1 MKPRTKFQQN
11 VVAAS
16 KHLPPLTPA
25 QIEWGYKNCIEH
37 IGRRTPK
44 GLITCTEC
52 GHTWQSENGEL
63 TDNLLGC
70 ECPHCHTTLKV
81 ETTLRRKFNDYEY
94 LCIVTRCK
102 GFQVLR
108 FVYIEC
114 WAKVGQ
120 TPVYT
125 HIEAVQRWIAPDG
138 RSATFARLRPM
149 GFFVHGW
156 SWSSALELRAEN
168 DGKYNI
174 TPTRIY
180 PRQRLIPELRRSGYG
195 KQLPD
200 VTPFDLIH
208 LLLSENKAETLL
220 KAGQTALVRFFARS
234 SRNIADYWP
243 AIRIAI
249 RNGYAIGKPTEWC
262 DYIDLLRFF
271 GKDLHNAHFVC
282 PADLPAAH
290 DLYMA
295 KKRRHMQMERRQEE
309 RRKALEQEASFVKA
323 KGRFFGVEFSDGEI
337 CIKVLDSV
345 EAIRQE
351 GEAMHHC
358 VFTNE
363 YYLKA
368 DSLILSATIDGKR
381 IETIEV
387 SLKRM
392 EVVQS
397 RGVCNKNTPYH
408 GQILK
413 LMKGNMSLIR
423 KEKKKK
429 KKGGGGNPPPQKQNR
444 MNQIAYKFVSWDVP
458 ALESLAGSKAYI
470 LRKRLN
476 DGGTLTR
483 EEKDWITREV
493 NHNTYFKDSIPLL
506 GYRFNFVDVLK
517 TFVVKQYGH
526 YTEYKGVDKTSI
538 RSMLYG
544 RVERIV
550 EL

>member
-423 KEKKKK
+423 RKKKK
-429 KKGGGGNPPPQKQNR
+429 KKAGGGKPPPQKQNR

>member
-1 MKPRTKFQQN
+1 M
-11 VVAAS
+11 
-16 KHLPPLTPA
+16 
-25 QIEWGYKNCIEH
+25 
-37 IGRRTPK
+37 
-44 GLITCTEC
+44 
-52 GHTWQSENGEL
+52 
-63 TDNLLGC
+63 
-70 ECPHCHTTLKV
+70 
-81 ETTLRRKFNDYEY
+81 
-94 LCIVTRCK
+94 
-102 GFQVLR
+102 
-108 FVYIEC
+108 
-114 WAKVGQ
+114 
-120 TPVYT
+120 
-125 HIEAVQRWIAPDG
+125 
-138 RSATFARLRPM
+138 
-149 GFFVHGW
+149 
-156 SWSSALELRAEN
+156 
-168 DGKYNI
+168 
-174 TPTRIY
+174 
-180 PRQRLIPELRRSGYG
+180 
-195 KQLPD
+195 
-200 VTPFDLIH
+200 
-208 LLLSENKAETLL
+208 
-220 KAGQTALVRFFARS
+220 
-234 SRNIADYWP
+234 
-243 AIRIAI
+243 
-249 RNGYAIGKPTEWC
+249 
-262 DYIDLLRFF
+262 
-271 GKDLHNAHFVC
+271 
-282 PADLPAAH
+282 
-290 DLYMA
+290 
-295 KKRRHMQMERRQEE
+295 
-309 RRKALEQEASFVKA
+309 
-323 KGRFFGVEFSDGEI
+323 EFSDGEI

-413 LMKGNMSLIR
+413 LMKGEHVPYTETNDSIKIGAAKAAR
-423 KEKKKK
+423 KNKI
-429 KKGGGGNPPPQKQNR
+429 R